1 VSVPISVPGGPLST
15 IDLVEQA
22 VVAAVCTATTAR
34 FHRMTSRVGWHDGP
48 GPKHRTA
55 GTAHHS
61 HDVTFTLGRLCQTIV
76 IDAGRDTVYLQTER
90 LPAADDDANSVVP
103 DGVVGG

>member
-1 VSVPISVPGGPLST
+1 MERERRH
-15 IDLVEQA
+15 VEQA
-22 VVAAVCTATTAR
+22 VVAAACTATTAR

-55 GTAHHS
+55 GTVHQS

-76 IDAGRDTVYLQTER
+76 IDAGRGMVLLPIER
-90 LPAADDDANSVVP
+90 LPESDDTRTASYLMVW
-103 DGVVGG
+103 